1 MKVDASILMGDRG
14 EIHPIRSENKSF
26 LELNG
31 LPLFFHVLQSL
42 EASPKVS
49 RIFIVGDQ
57 GRLKKTIEH
66 HIRCLQSPEKII
78 LLEQGRNLF
87 ENAMIAFEKALELE
101 KKSIGIMDS
110 PREEKAVLYLPGD
123 IPLITSQE
131 IDEFLGKCDLQR
143 FDFFVGIS
151 TDESLK
157 PFYPTKSNKGIK
169 MAYFYVKDKKFRH
182 NNMYLAKPLKIRNL
196 HYIQKMYDYRY
207 QKEFVNFLRLL
218 WTFSRANVQWRG
230 FSYYIIL
237 HWNLFIA
244 RLGLEFLTPLF
255 RQLISLEGIEK
266 TTGSVLGCKLKIVET
281 KLIGAAIDIDNEK
294 DYETISIMFN
304 RWREY
309 QKSLIHYP
317 SVASHIGGQTA
328 S

>member
-1 MKVDASILMGDRG
+1 
-14 EIHPIRSENKSF
+14 
-26 LELNG
+26 
-31 LPLFFHVLQSL
+31 
-42 EASPKVS
+42 
-49 RIFIVGDQ
+49 
-57 GRLKKTIEH
+57 
-66 HIRCLQSPEKII
+66 
-78 LLEQGRNLF
+78 
-87 ENAMIAFEKALELE
+87 
-101 KKSIGIMDS
+101 
-110 PREEKAVLYLPGD
+110 
-123 IPLITSQE
+123 
-131 IDEFLGKCDLQR
+131 
-143 FDFFVGIS
+143 
-151 TDESLK
+151 
-157 PFYPTKSNKGIK
+157 

-230 FSYYIIL
+230 FSCYLIL

-309 QKSLIHYP
+309 QKSLMHYP
-317 SVASHIGGQTA
+317 PVASHIGGQTA